1 MSKLWITF
9 PHALAN
15 TDQNQEEEG
24 GQSAG
29 DNERSFLFGP
39 RSSATCPLPPS
50 LFLRLPRSAFL
61 LLTAML
67 ISANLAAVRWFWQEV
82 FVHMFAELGTR
93 QCFSFA
99 TKIMATMHICR
110 QIAITNNLFFGLNT
124 WWCCHGSVVA
134 CLALYF
140 CSLNSTKCYVS
151 NLFVS
156 CLQDLFLWRHPALG
170 STVNLKS
177 MTRVS
182 RKKGENKKDSV

>member
-82 FVHMFAELGTR
+82 LVHMFAELGTR

-110 QIAITNNLFFGLNT
+110 QIAITNSLFFGLKT

-151 NLFVS
+151 NPFCFLFTGPFFMAPS
-156 CLQDLFLWRHPALG
+156 GIGQHSKFK
-170 STVNLKS
+170 VND
-177 MTRVS
+177 S
-182 RKKGENKKDSV
+182 RFP